1 MTPDKRKL
9 DRGFFLFK
17 ISGLSLGVKARMP
30 TAVARLLNA
39 VMEELRSPVAPFPVD
54 HLRVKL
60 LAIFLGLINLL
71 ALTYGVFFENTS
83 ALGTVLTVVCLVLT
97 ALLTAGQWVSARYAV
112 PYGTWMR
119 PLFFLQLAL
128 VGPLRYL
135 LDPSPVTESLM
146 LAGVLLYFI
155 HGVDVRICAGDLAVG
170 FVIAFILGRFLGTDI
185 NVAAFLF
192 LALICGIAGLLMM
205 AKEVHLRRERMRTI
219 RTLIGVMAH
228 ELRTPLVTI
237 NMSAE
242 LLEALVKDGPE
253 ADRSGLLL
261 DRLRGS
267 VRYMHSIIDHQIANS
282 GVASN
287 QGETELI
294 NLGDLLRE
302 IHEEFPYRK
311 EEERNSVV
319 LNVAGKVMIR
329 CSPTIMRQVI
339 TNLLKNAIT
348 AVAKTDQPFTK
359 GDVTLSV
366 RTAGK
371 EVILQVEDRGIGIAP
386 GDQSRIFDPFFSST
400 PKATHGLGL
409 TQVREAVHFMGG
421 MLSLQ
426 SELGHGTLFTARFP
440 SEMV

>member
-1 MTPDKRKL
+1 
-9 DRGFFLFK
+9 
-17 ISGLSLGVKARMP
+17 MP
-30 TAVARLLNA
+30 TAVAQLFRA

-60 LAIFLGLINLL
+60 LAVFLYLINTL
-71 ALTYGVFFENTS
+71 ALVYGYLFDDTS
-83 ALGTVLTVVCLVLT
+83 SIGTALTILCLILT
-97 ALLTAGQWVSARYAV
+97 AFLPAGRVITEKYAISHE
-112 PYGTWMR
+112 TWIR

-135 LDPSPVTESLM
+135 LDPSPVTESIL

-155 HGVDVRICAGDLAVG
+155 HGVDVRVCAGDLAIG
-170 FVIAFILGRFLGTDI
+170 FGIAYTLGVALGTEI

-192 LALICGIAGLLMM
+192 LALICAIAGLLMM

-237 NMSAE
+237 SMSAD
-242 LLEALVKDGPE
+242 LLEPMLKEGSTDERA
-253 ADRSGLLL
+253 GLLL
-261 DRLRGS
+261 DRMRGS
-267 VRYMHSIIDHQIANS
+267 VRHMHSVIDHQIANS
-282 GVASN
+282 GMASN

-294 NLGDLLRE
+294 NLGDLLRQ

-311 EEERNSVV
+311 EEERNAVV
-319 LNVAGKVMIR
+319 LNVARNVMIR

-339 TNLLKNAIT
+339 TNLHKNAIT
-348 AVAKTDQPFTK
+348 AVAKTNREFVK
-359 GDVTLSV
+359 GDITLSV
-366 RTAGK
+366 RNAGK
-371 EVILQVEDRGIGIAP
+371 NVILQVEDRGVGVAP
-386 GDQSRIFDPFFSST
+386 GDQTRIFDPFFSST

-421 MLSLQ
+421 TLTLQ
-426 SELGHGTLFTARFP
+426 SELGHGALFTARFP
-440 SEMV
+440 AEMV